1 MAVLDLVVVVMAGT
15 LYVVAT
21 PLGNLEDLSRRAER
35 ALAEVDVVA
44 AEDTRR
50 GRELL
55 NWLGIKKPLVSYYEP
70 REEEAIPG
78 IIKRLLA
85 GENVAL
91 ITDGGTPAVS
101 DPGYRLA
108 RAALEAGVRVTP
120 VPGPSAFAAALS
132 AAGLPTDRVTFA
144 GFLPPKQKARREALA
159 ELADRR
165 DTLVFYESPRRT
177 VEFLRDAAGV
187 LGDREAAVFRELTK
201 LHEELLRG
209 SLLEIASELDSRPE
223 VKGEV
228 TVLIQGAGEKAEVSE
243 EEARKM
249 LAAALAAG
257 RPLKEAA
264 AEIARLS
271 GLPRKEIYAWG
282 LEIKSRA
289 SSD

>member
-1 MAVLDLVVVVMAGT
+1 MVVVMAGI

-35 ALAEVDVVA
+35 VLAEVDVVA

-78 IIKRLLA
+78 IIKRLQA
-85 GENVAL
+85 GEDVAL

-108 RAALEAGVRVTP
+108 RAALEAGVRVSP

-144 GFLPPKQKARREALA
+144 GFLPPKPKARREALA

-177 VEFLRDAAGV
+177 VEFLRDAAEV

-209 SLLEIASELDSRPE
+209 RLGEIAAELDARPE

-228 TVLIQGAGEKAEVSE
+228 TIVIRGAGEKTEVSVD
-243 EEARKM
+243 EAREL

-264 AEIARLS
+264 SEIARLS
-271 GLPRKEIYAWG
+271 GIPRKELYAWG
-282 LEIKSRA
+282 LELKTR
-289 SSD
+289 DPD

>member
-1 MAVLDLVVVVMAGT
+1 MAGI
-15 LYVVAT
+15 LYAVAT

-35 ALAEVDVVA
+35 VLSEVDLVA

-50 GRELL
+50 ARELL
-55 NWLGIKKPLVSYYEP
+55 SWMGVTKPLVSYYEP

-78 IIKRLLA
+78 IIARLLA

-91 ITDGGTPAVS
+91 VTDGGTPAVS

-108 RAALEAGVRVTP
+108 RAALDAGIQVVP

-144 GFLPPKQKARREALA
+144 GFLPPKEKARRDALA
-159 ELADRR
+159 ELASRR

-177 VEFLRDAAGV
+177 VEFLTDAAAV
-187 LGDREAAVFRELTK
+187 LGDREAVVFRELTK
-201 LHEELLRG
+201 LHEEMLRG
-209 SLLEIASELDSRPE
+209 RLTEIAATLNARPE

-228 TVLIQGAGEKAEVSE
+228 TILIRGAE
-243 EEARKM
+243 EQQEMTEAEARDL

-257 RPLKEAA
+257 RALKEAA
-264 AEIARLS
+264 GDVAKLS
-271 GLPRKEIYAWG
+271 GRPRKEVYGWG
-282 LEIKSRA
+282 LKLKAGE
-289 SSD
+289 

>member
-1 MAVLDLVVVVMAGT
+1 MAGI
-15 LYVVAT
+15 LYAVAT

-35 ALAEVDVVA
+35 VLAEVDLVA

-50 GRELL
+50 ARELL

-78 IIKRLLA
+78 IIARLLA
-85 GENVAL
+85 GESVAL
-91 ITDGGTPAVS
+91 VTDGGTPAVS

-108 RAALEAGVRVTP
+108 RAALEAGIRVVP

-144 GFLPPKQKARREALA
+144 GFLPPKEKARRDALA
-159 ELADRR
+159 ELAGRR

-177 VEFLRDAAGV
+177 VEFLTDAAAV
-187 LGDREAAVFRELTK
+187 LGDREAVVFRELTK
-201 LHEELLRG
+201 LHEEMLRG
-209 SLLEIASELDSRPE
+209 RLSEIVVELASRDE

-228 TVLIQGAGEKAEVSE
+228 TVLIRGAAETKE
-243 EEARKM
+243 MTEAEARDL
-249 LAAALAAG
+249 LAAALQSG

-264 AEIARLS
+264 ADIAKLS
-271 GLPRKEIYAWG
+271 GRPRKEIYGWG
-282 LEIKSRA
+282 LKQKEGEKEFT
-289 SSD
+289 DKTD